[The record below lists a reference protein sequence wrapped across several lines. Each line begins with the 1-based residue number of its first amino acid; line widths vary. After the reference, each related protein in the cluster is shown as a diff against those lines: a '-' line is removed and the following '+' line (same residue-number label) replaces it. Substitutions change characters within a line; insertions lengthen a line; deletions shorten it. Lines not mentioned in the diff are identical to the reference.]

1 MTGRPGPVDGRAVMV
16 DRSRLP
22 EPGPAKPFTF
32 PSIEKSTLP
41 NGLGLWTVT
50 HAQVPVVSL
59 MLLVRC
65 GAAADPPGRD
75 GLAATTADMLDEGS
89 GDRSAIEVHEAL
101 ARIGAQFDTDIGSDA
116 IVVSTTVLSRFT
128 DRALALLSDVVVRPA
143 LRESD
148 FDRVRQLRLHRLT
161 QLRDVPGAV
170 ADRAFL
176 KLLYGDHPYGHAPIG
191 SESALTAM
199 TVDDVRTFHA
209 SAIRP
214 SAATLIAVGDCA
226 HGEIARIASD
236 AFADWSAG
244 SASLSGERSGDE
256 GRALERSAESRA
268 LPRSPRLALVPR
280 AKAPQSELRIGHVT
294 VARDTPDYHALVVAN
309 MILGGQFVSRIN
321 LNLREDKG
329 FTYGAR
335 TAFEFRRL
343 PSPFVLQVSVQT
355 TATAEAIHEAIG
367 EIADIR
373 GPRPV
378 TPEELALGTA
388 ALTRGYARSFETA
401 DQIARAVMQLAL
413 YDLPDDYFVTFVPS
427 IERVTCDEVSRVM
440 TRHVDPARLLTLIVG
455 DPDAAG
461 ANLARLDLGDPQIL
475 LPETF

>member
-199 TVDDVRTFHA
+199 TVDDVRAFHA